1 MSYYDAL
8 YNLLAIQVM
17 CERWYESANE
27 TNAYMFY
34 TLKHL
39 IIQKIFT
46 TKTQITK
53 YMENKR

>member
-1 MSYYDAL
+1 MSYYDVL
-8 YNLLAIQVM
+8 HNLLAIQVM

-39 IIQKIFT
+39 IIQK
-46 TKTQITK
+46 KYLQQKHKLQIHGK
-53 YMENKR
+53 